1 MYYCSSVNILLL
13 KAVSYRVYDD
23 DTLHGNYVKATH
35 TFLWFYNAKD
45 VKRDK
50 RNDHIITAL
59 DM

>member
-1 MYYCSSVNILLL
+1 ML
-13 KAVSYRVYDD
+13 KDGSYRVYDD

-59 DM
+59 DNSK